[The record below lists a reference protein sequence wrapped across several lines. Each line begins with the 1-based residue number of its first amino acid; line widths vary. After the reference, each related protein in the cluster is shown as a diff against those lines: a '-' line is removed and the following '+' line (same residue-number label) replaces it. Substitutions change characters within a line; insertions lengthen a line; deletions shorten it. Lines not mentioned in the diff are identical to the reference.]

1 MEQDA
6 PAGVHTSPAQQPP
19 PRHEPPAQHASP
31 APPHAVQT
39 SAPPEQM
46 DAELAQVRPVQQ
58 TSPGAPQATVLVAV
72 VVTVTVAVTVPVLVP
87 VPTKVRV
94 SVLVRVVVTVSPLE
108 LLEQLMAP
116 AASATT
122 ATKHLVRIPVA
133 KTTVLVLIE
142 YPPRRPRNIP
152 SPG

>member
-19 PRHEPPAQHASP
+19 PRHELPAQHASP

-72 VVTVTVAVTVPVLVP
+72 VVTVMVAVTVPVLVP
-87 VPTKVRV
+87 VPTNVRV
-94 SVLVRVVVTVSPLE
+94 SVAVWVVVTVSPLE
-108 LLEQLMAP
+108 LLEQLIAP
-116 AASATT
+116 AASATR
-122 ATKHLVRIPVA
+122 ATKYPPLFLDRKKTALVMM
-133 KTTVLVLIE
+133 E
-142 YPPRRPRNIP
+142 YPP
-152 SPG
+152 